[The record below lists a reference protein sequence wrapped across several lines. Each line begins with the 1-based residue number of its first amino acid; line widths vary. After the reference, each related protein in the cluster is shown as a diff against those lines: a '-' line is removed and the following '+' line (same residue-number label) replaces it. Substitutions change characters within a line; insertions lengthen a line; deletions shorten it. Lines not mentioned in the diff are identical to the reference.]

1 MNGVGEAT
9 EYMECSFALPS
20 FLSVGSPFHSM
31 SSPNELE
38 KNCCEAFETKDG
50 MFSFSVGFNCLMD
63 SYQARCWLITNK
75 KFGGRNKL

>member
-50 MFSFSVGFNCLMD
+50 MFSFSRIQLFNGFVPSQMLAHH
-63 SYQARCWLITNK
+63 Q
-75 KFGGRNKL
+75 